1 MNPSLRVNVSSLSPL
16 LESGDLN
23 GEQLDT
29 QNMLQQICSI
39 VDIIDR
45 DHMKVWTI
53 VDIIDRDHMK
63 VWTIVDI
70 IDRDH
75 MKVWT
80 IVDIIDRDHMKVWTA
95 SSEPIYNSITRS

>member
-1 MNPSLRVNVSSLSPL
+1 MNPSVSSLSPL

-45 DHMKVWTI
+45 DHMKVWTARPGPHEGM
-53 VDIIDRDHMK
+53 DC
-63 VWTIVDI
+63 
-70 IDRDH
+70 
-75 MKVWT
+75 
-80 IVDIIDRDHMKVWTA
+80 
-95 SSEPIYNSITRS
+95 SEPIYNSLWTRCWLGANLLLYY

>member
-1 MNPSLRVNVSSLSPL
+1 MWVLTIKVKRFVTLNKLLMNPSVSSLSLL

-63 VWTIVDI
+63 VWT
-70 IDRDH
+70 
-75 MKVWT
+75 
-80 IVDIIDRDHMKVWTA
+80 
-95 SSEPIYNSITRS
+95 S